1 MHMYVRLPVSC
12 TLQFSSR
19 CTEKG
24 NNGLYSQCV
33 MQEILGINSN
43 DGNSSVDRERR

>member
-1 MHMYVRLPVSC
+1 MHMYVRMPVSC

-19 CTEKG
+19 CTEK
-24 NNGLYSQCV
+24 GLYSQCV

-43 DGNSSVDRERR
+43 DGNNSVDRERR